1 MAVEDRNLVFLHQ
14 ELDAARELGRDL
26 ARALDHLLRVD
37 GDLAFNLEAVGFG
50 VLDVAVDLGRAQQRL
65 GRDAA
70 PVQADAAE
78 LVALDDGGLEAQ
90 LGRAD
95 RRGIA
100 AGAGAEDD
108 DVETGVAHV
117 GSSPLTAAW
126 SAGRRYSP

>member
-1 MAVEDRNLVFLHQ
+1 M
-14 ELDAARELGRDL
+14 
-26 ARALDHLLRVD
+26 
-37 GDLAFNLEAVGFG
+37 
-50 VLDVAVDLGRAQQRL
+50 AVDLGRAQQRL

-108 DVETGVAHV
+108 DVETGVAQDRTSV
-117 GSSPLTAAW
+117 AEGKSVSVRVDRG
-126 SAGRRYSP
+126 GRRSIKNKNQTKRRNMCRVKTRVQKTI

>member
-37 GDLAFNLEAVGFG
+37 GDLAFNLEAIGFG
-50 VLDVAVDLGRAQQRL
+50 MLDVAVDLGRAQQRL
-65 GRDAA
+65 GRDTA

-90 LGRAD
+90 LGSAD
-95 RRGIA
+95 RRGI
-100 AGAGAEDD
+100 DRKS
-108 DVETGVAHV
+108 TRLNSRHSCAH
-117 GSSPLTAAW
+117 SMQS
-126 SAGRRYSP
+126 SAGKTKNIFT